1 MGEALEKALS
11 GDYAPIMAVDAWS
24 WAYFNKL
31 DLVSC
36 RFGKA
41 GFEFQGGYMQSGA
54 RRKCVRKATQMAFT
68 ESEVLDSLHGC
79 VHRIY
84 PRGVLYLFP
93 NKDVVTDFSASR
105 FKPLITANNDIV
117 GRFIKDTNR
126 ANLKEIGNGF
136 LYFRSA
142 NLPRYVQR
150 THKSSAAL
158 KSIPVDKVV
167 FDEFDEMDMGSRGLA
182 IERMAQS
189 AIKKEVY
196 LANPTLTD
204 YGIDRIYEV
213 ESDRRVWM
221 IKCRKCGKYTCLETS
236 FPECLERLSNGK
248 VIRLCMNCR
257 DREIYPKDGEW
268 IPRNPERTEWME
280 GYWISH
286 LNNINTDPADILR
299 TYEKL
304 PWLKPYEVTHFW
316 NLTIGIG
323 YIEAQ
328 NRLTIEQVLELCS
341 NEGIPN
347 SDIGPCSMGVDQ
359 GNSIHTVIGKHNPAG
374 PAKIIY
380 LGIHKDW
387 EDLDKLM
394 KHFNVVSCVVDAL
407 PEQRNARAFAER
419 FKGVVYLNY
428 YNEHQKG
435 SYAWNEKELIVS
447 CNRTESLDASHNQ
460 VMNKEIII
468 PKECEETKLF
478 ADHLHAVA
486 KKIEEDEQS
495 GAKRYV
501 YIKLGD
507 DHFRHAF
514 NYECMA
520 RTQIGEGFSR
530 RDGRDIKSAFG

>member
-1 MGEALEKALS
+1 MGNAVERALS
-11 GDYAPIMAVDAWS
+11 GDYAPIMAIDAWS

-36 RFGKA
+36 PFGKA
-41 GFEFQGGYMQSGA
+41 GFEFQGGYMQSDA
-54 RRKCVRKATQMAFT
+54 RRKCVRKSTQMAYT
-68 ESEVLDSLHGC
+68 EAEVIDALHGC
-79 VHRIY
+79 VHKIY
-84 PRGVLYLFP
+84 PKGVLYLFP

-105 FKPLITANNDIV
+105 FKPLITANYDIV
-117 GRFIKDTNR
+117 GRHVKDTNR
-126 ANLKEIGNGF
+126 ANLKEIGTGF

-142 NLPRYVQR
+142 NLPRYIQH
-150 THKSSAAL
+150 THKASAAL

-189 AIKKEVY
+189 PIKKEVY

-221 IKCRKCGKYTCLETS
+221 IKCQKCGKYTCLETS

-257 DREIYPKDGEW
+257 DREIYTRDGEW
-268 IPRNPERTEWME
+268 VARNPDRSEWME

-286 LNNINTDPADILR
+286 LNNINTNPAEILA
-299 TYEKL
+299 TYDKL
-304 PWLKPYEVTHFW
+304 DWLKPYEVTHFW
-316 NLTIGIG
+316 NLTMGIG

-341 NEGIPN
+341 NEGIPT
-347 SDIGPCSMGVDQ
+347 SDTGPCSMGVDQ
-359 GNSIHTVIGKHNPAG
+359 GNNIHVVIGRPGIDK
-374 PAKIIY
+374 AKIVY
-380 LGIHKDW
+380 VGIHHGW
-387 EDLDKLM
+387 EELDSLM
-394 KHFNVVSCVVDAL
+394 DHFNVMNCVVDAL
-407 PEQRNARAFAER
+407 PEKRNARAFADR
-419 FKGVVYLNY
+419 FKGRVYLNF
-428 YNEHQKG
+428 YNQHQKG
-435 SYAWNEKELIVS
+435 AYSWNDSEYIVQ
-447 CNRTESLDASHNQ
+447 CNRTESLDTSHNQ
-460 VMNKEIII
+460 IMDKAIIL
-468 PKECEETKLF
+468 PKQCTETEVF
-478 ADHLHAVA
+478 ASHLHAVA
-486 KKIEEDEQS
+486 KKLEEDEETGS
-495 GAKRYV
+495 KRYV

-520 RTQIGEGFSR
+520 RGNMPG
-530 RDGRDIKSAFG
+530 AFNPSLKALRAISG

>member
-1 MGEALEKALS
+1 MGEAVQRVLN
-11 GDYAPIMAVDAWS
+11 GDYRPIMAIDAWS
-24 WAYFNKL
+24 WAFYNQL

-36 RFGKA
+36 TFGKT
-41 GFEFQGGYMQSGA
+41 GFEFQGGYMQSDA
-54 RRKCVRKATQMAFT
+54 RRKCVRKATQMAYT
-68 ESEVLDSLHGC
+68 ESEVIDALHGC
-79 VHRIY
+79 VYQIY
-84 PRGVLYLFP
+84 PKGVLYLFP

-105 FKPLITANNDIV
+105 FKPLIQSNYNIIGKYV
-117 GRFIKDTNR
+117 KDTNR
-126 ANLKEIGNGF
+126 ANLKEIGTGF

-142 NLPRYVQR
+142 NLPRYVHH

-189 AIKKEVY
+189 SIKKEVY

-213 ESDRRVWM
+213 ESDRRAWM
-221 IKCRKCGKYTCLETS
+221 IKCQKCGKYTCLETS

-248 VIRLCMNCR
+248 VIRLCMSCR
-257 DREIYPKDGEW
+257 DREIYPKDGQW
-268 IPRNPERTEWME
+268 IPRNPDRSKWME

-286 LNNINTDPADILR
+286 LNNIHTDPAEILA

-304 PWLKPYEVTHFW
+304 AWMKPYEVTHFW
-316 NLTIGIG
+316 NLTMGIG

-328 NRLTIEQVLELCS
+328 NRLTIEQVLELCGS
-341 NEGIPN
+341 DGIPN
-347 SDIGPCSMGVDQ
+347 SDDGPCSMGVDQ
-359 GNSIHTVIGKHNPAG
+359 GNNIHAVIGRPTIDG
-374 PAKIIY
+374 GKIVY

-387 EDLDKLM
+387 SELDSLM
-394 KHFNVVSCVVDAL
+394 NHFNVVSCVVDAL

-419 FKGVVYLNY
+419 FKGRIYLNY
-428 YNEHQKG
+428 YNERQKG
-435 SYAWNEKELIVS
+435 SYAWNEKELIVQ
-447 CNRTESLDASHNQ
+447 CNRTESLDNSHNQ
-460 VMNKEIII
+460 IMDKTIIL
-468 PKECEETKLF
+468 PKQCEATINF
-478 ADHLHAVA
+478 AEHLHAVA
-486 KKIEEDEQS
+486 KKIEEDQQS
-495 GAKRYV
+495 GSKRYV

-520 RTQIGEGFSR
+520 RGNMPGPFSP
-530 RDGRDIKSAFG
+530 DMKALKTVLG